1 MSWEKSISIIAIV
14 FLILLSACGP
24 QQGTAV
30 DGGTGQDPTAAI
42 ETRVAEIV
50 ASTNA
55 AQTAIANAV
64 AATLAA
70 MQTSTP
76 ESTFTPSI
84 TLTPIFTYTPSLS
97 PTSTFTLTP
106 EFPTV
111 SVSVQTNC
119 RFGPGSAYDVLGIM
133 NVGETA
139 QVVGRNASSDYWI
152 IKLPSNPAI
161 TCWLW
166 GKYATVVGN
175 TTGLPVATPPSTPTP
190 KYTPTL
196 SVSYL
201 VNYDSFDY
209 CSTWGYYI
217 KFKIVNN
224 GDLTWESLWVRLVD
238 ETAGITREYY
248 GDKFGNLVGCTVP
261 ALDDN
266 LEPGETGYSSSVYFT
281 YDPSGHH
288 FSASMKLYSG
298 VGETGTSLEKTLTF
312 TP

>member
-1 MSWEKSISIIAIV
+1 MYRMKTISIFTI
-14 FLILLSACGP
+14 ILLFLLPGCSP
-24 QQGTAV
+24 QPGTAV

-42 ETRVAEIV
+42 QTRVAEIV
-50 ASTNA
+50 ASTFA

-70 MQTSTP
+70 MQPATP

-84 TLTPIFTYTPSLS
+84 TLTPLFTYTPSLS
-97 PTSTFTLTP
+97 PTPTFTLTP

-119 RFGPGSAYDVLGIM
+119 RFGPGSAYNVLGIM

-152 IKLPSNPAI
+152 IKLSSNPSI

-166 GKYATVVGN
+166 GKYATLVGN

-196 SVSYL
+196 AVSYL
-201 VNYDSFDY
+201 VNYDSLDY

-224 GDLTWESLWVRLVD
+224 GDLTWEGIWVRLID
-238 ETAGITREYY
+238 ETAGISRDYFN
-248 GDKFGNLVGCTVP
+248 DNFQNLVGCTVS
-261 ALDDN
+261 ATDHN
-266 LEPGETGYSSSVYFT
+266 LEPGEIGYSTSVFYTF
-281 YDPSGHH
+281 DPSGHH
-288 FSASMKLYSG
+288 FSALIKLFSG
-298 VGETGTSLEKTLTF
+298 VGLTGTSLEKTLTF